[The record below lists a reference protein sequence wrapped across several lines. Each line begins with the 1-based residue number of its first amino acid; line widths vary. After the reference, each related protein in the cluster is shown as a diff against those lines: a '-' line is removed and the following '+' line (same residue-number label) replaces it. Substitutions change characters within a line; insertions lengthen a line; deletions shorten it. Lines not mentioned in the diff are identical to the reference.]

1 MQKTLLKRRKKL
13 GTLKEKIIKLLNDN
27 IQNKE
32 DVEYLRTLAS
42 ILDLILTREKE

>member
-1 MQKTLLKRRKKL
+1 M
-13 GTLKEKIIKLLNDN
+13 GTLKEKIIKLLNAN

>member
-1 MQKTLLKRRKKL
+1 MKE
-13 GTLKEKIIKLLNDN
+13 LKEKIIMLLNNN

-42 ILDLILTREKE
+42 ILDLILLREKEQ

>member
-1 MQKTLLKRRKKL
+1 M

-42 ILDLILTREKE
+42 ILDLILAREKE